1 MTLDFGAVA
10 KGFAAKKLAQIV
22 TEAGIGAF
30 LLDCGTS
37 TLVCAGTPPDKDGWQ
52 IAVRHPDAALNL
64 SGSSQPDEILG
75 TLSLQ
80 NRCVG
85 VSGDYQKYFEANGTY
100 YAHILSPD
108 TGWPASY
115 YRMVCVLTD
124 DAADADYYST
134 ALFALPY
141 EQSRQTAEEAPGL
154 QALWMMEDGSIRTTG
169 GFPAFSS

>member
-1 MTLDFGAVA
+1 M
-10 KGFAAKKLAQIV
+10 
-22 TEAGIGAF
+22 
-30 LLDCGTS
+30 
-37 TLVCAGTPPDKDGWQ
+37 
-52 IAVRHPDAALNL
+52 
-64 SGSSQPDEILG
+64 
-75 TLSLQ
+75 
-80 NRCVG
+80 G

-154 QALWMMEDGSIRTTG
+154 QALWMMEDGSIRTTRE
-169 GFPAFSS
+169 FPAFSS